1 MKVGELVKGLEG
13 FDPEM
18 LVMTYVPD
26 DNLDEITGI
35 SVKKV
40 LGRETHQHM
49 YGKFEEVLVN
59 KKINVGFDA
68 VILIA

>member
-1 MKVGELVKGLEG
+1 MI
-13 FDPEM
+13 
-18 LVMTYVPD
+18 VMTYVPD

>member
-1 MKVGELVKGLEG
+1 MKVGELVKGLEE

-35 SVKKV
+35 S
-40 LGRETHQHM
+40 
-49 YGKFEEVLVN
+49 
-59 KKINVGFDA
+59 
-68 VILIA
+68 